1 MIQFGSI
8 YLIVK
13 DFAKSI
19 EFYKALLEKDV
30 DAQNM
35 TRFAIFN
42 VNGLC
47 LSIMNG
53 YFDVQNPDKVDTKG
67 NHYDQYDDMV
77 AIAEKANCG
86 KVVINLSTDDLEK
99 EYQRILSLGIGEN
112 ITPIRYISAGMPY
125 YYFSMKDP
133 DGNTIEITGPYEEK
147 DGEFH
152 AN

>member
-1 MIQFGSI
+1 MIQFGSV

-13 DFAKSI
+13 DFSKSI

-53 YFDVQNPDKVDTKG
+53 YFDTENPDKVVTKG
-67 NHYDQYDDMV
+67 NSYDGYDDMV

-99 EYQRILSLGIGEN
+99 EYQRIQKLGIGED
-112 ITPIRYISAGMPY
+112 ITSIRYINAKNPY

-133 DGNTIEITGPYEEK
+133 DGNTIEITGPHEE
-147 DGEFH
+147 
-152 AN
+152 NL

>member
-13 DFAKSI
+13 DFSKSLK
-19 EFYKALLEKDV
+19 FYKALFEKDV

-42 VNGLC
+42 LNGLC

-53 YFDVQNPDKVDTKG
+53 YFDAQNPDKVVTKG
-67 NHYDQYDDMV
+67 DRYEEYDNIA

-99 EYQRILSLGIGEN
+99 EYQRIQRRGIGEN
-112 ITPIRYISAGMPY
+112 ITTIRYINAKNPY

-133 DGNTIEITGPYEEK
+133 DGNTIEITGPYEK
-147 DGEFH
+147 
-152 AN
+152 NV

>member
-53 YFDVQNPDKVDTKG
+53 YFDTENPNKVVTKG
-67 NHYDQYDDMV
+67 NRYDQYDDMV

-99 EYQRILSLGIGEN
+99 EYRRILSLGIGKD
-112 ITPIRYISAGMPY
+112 ITTIRYINAKMPY

-133 DGNTIEITGPYEEK
+133 DGNTIEITGPYSEK

>member
-19 EFYKALLEKDV
+19 EFYKALLEKNV
-30 DAQNM
+30 DAKNM
-35 TRFAIFN
+35 SRFAIFN

-147 DGEFH
+147 L
-152 AN
+152 

>member
-112 ITPIRYISAGMPY
+112 ITPIRYINAGMPY

-147 DGEFH
+147 L
-152 AN
+152 

>member
-1 MIQFGSI
+1 MVQFGSV

-13 DFAKSI
+13 DFYKTI

-53 YFDVQNPDKVDTKG
+53 YFDTENPDKVVTKG
-67 NHYDQYDDMV
+67 ECYEAYDNMA

-112 ITPIRYISAGMPY
+112 ITTIRYINAKMPY

-147 DGEFH
+147 E
-152 AN
+152 

>member
-1 MIQFGSI
+1 MINFGSI
-8 YLIVK
+8 YFIVK

-53 YFDVQNPDKVDTKG
+53 YFDTENPDKVVTKG
-67 NHYDQYDDMV
+67 NRYDGYDDMV
-77 AIAEKANCG
+77 AIAEKSNCG

-112 ITPIRYISAGMPY
+112 ITAIRYINAKMPY

-133 DGNTIEITGPYEEK
+133 DGNTIEMTGPYEEK
-147 DGEFH
+147 DVQL
-152 AN
+152 A

>member
-53 YFDVQNPDKVDTKG
+53 YFDTENPDKVVTKG
-67 NHYDQYDDMV
+67 NRYDEYDNMP
-77 AIAEKANCG
+77 AIAESNNCG

-99 EYQRILSLGIGEN
+99 EFRNG
-112 ITPIRYISAGMPY
+112 T
-125 YYFSMKDP
+125 
-133 DGNTIEITGPYEEK
+133 EIPAYCCRCKYSSRCLYKG
-147 DGEFH
+147 
-152 AN
+152 A

>member
-19 EFYKALLEKDV
+19 EFYKALLEKEV

-53 YFDVQNPDKVDTKG
+53 YFDVENPDKVVTKG
-67 NHYDQYDDMV
+67 DRYDEYDNMAV
-77 AIAEKANCG
+77 IAEKANCG

-99 EYQRILSLGIGEN
+99 EYQRIRSLGIGED
-112 ITPIRYISAGMPY
+112 ITTIRYINAKNPY

-133 DGNTIEITGPYEEK
+133 GGNTIEITGPCDKCE
-147 DGEFH
+147 
-152 AN
+152 